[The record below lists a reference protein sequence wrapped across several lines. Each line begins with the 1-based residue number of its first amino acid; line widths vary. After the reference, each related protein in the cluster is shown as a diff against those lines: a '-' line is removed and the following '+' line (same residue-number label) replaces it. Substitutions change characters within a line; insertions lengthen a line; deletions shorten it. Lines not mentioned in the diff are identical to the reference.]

1 MPPEAARVVVAPDLA
16 PAAEMLARQ
25 EGLAEAVMR
34 GEQDQA
40 ALVWRSP
47 DALIVSFRDAALP
60 DFASARAALE
70 AEGWP
75 VLTRRSGGESFAI
88 GPGTVQVAWIARE
101 PRRPHAIEA
110 AYDALARPLVVALG
124 ALGLTVQI
132 GEVAG
137 AVCGGRYDLAVGGRK
152 VAGLAQ
158 RWRRT
163 AAGDMC
169 VATAA
174 SLIVDADAARLVAA
188 VNRFYALAGSQR
200 RYRADAMTSLAAQLP
215 AGQGA
220 DLVARAMHEIAAALD
235 AGVPSRGYATAPM

>member
-1 MPPEAARVVVAPDLA
+1 MPPEAARIVVAPDLA

-25 EGLAEAVMR
+25 EALAEAVMR
-34 GEQDQA
+34 GGQDQA

-47 DALIVSFRDAALP
+47 DAVIVSFRDAALP
-60 DFASARAALE
+60 NFAGARAALE

-75 VLTRRSGGESFAI
+75 VLTRRSGGEAFAI
-88 GPGTVQVAWIARE
+88 GPGTVQVVSIARG

-110 AYDALARPLVVALG
+110 AYEALARPLVAALR
-124 ALGLTVQI
+124 ALGLAAQV
-132 GEVAG
+132 GEVPG

-174 SLIVDADAARLVAA
+174 SLIVNADATRLVAA
-188 VNRFYALAGSQR
+188 VNRFCALAGSQR
-200 RYRADAMTSLAAQLP
+200 RYRADTMTSLAAQLP

-220 DLVARAMHEIAAALD
+220 DLVARTMREIAAALD
-235 AGVPSRGYATAPM
+235 AREVAFSGPPAAV